1 MDRRRFLL
9 TSLAGV
15 VVAPL
20 RVGAQQEAKIA
31 QMGYL
36 ALNLA
41 AGDLARPRGRSFPN
55 TGRAPATDVA
65 APSHSRAGV
74 SPSAPAMS
82 PTSTEETPMSQWP
95 SPCLG
100 RTRALW
106 APVRPPVAQAVGTP
120 SAVPGGPQTTVAEAG
135 QLTTGWLTG
144 NQDVELAR
152 RRLRAGGVD
161 DVDEAYSTCWPE
173 CSGRLSWP
181 RVSGWALRFLQLEP
195 STPVLQRLN

>member
-31 QMGYL
+31 RIGYL

-82 PTSTEETPMSQWP
+82 STSTEETPMSQWP

-106 APVRPPVAQAVGTP
+106 APVRPPASTTVSRKPSVPLAQC
-120 SAVPGGPQTTVAEAG
+120 PGGRKTTVAEAG

-161 DVDEAYSTCWPE
+161 DVSKHTRLAGPSARGAYR
-173 CSGRLSWP
+173 GR
-181 RVSGWALRFLQLEP
+181 G
-195 STPVLQRLN
+195 

>member
-31 QMGYL
+31 RMGYL

-82 PTSTEETPMSQWP
+82 STSTEETPMSQWP

-120 SAVPGGPQTTVAEAG
+120 SAVPGGPQNNGRGSGPAHHWLAHG
-135 QLTTGWLTG
+135 QPRCGARAPAAPRWRRRRRRRSILDL
-144 NQDVELAR
+144 LAR
-152 RRLRAGGVD
+152 VLGASIVAAG
-161 DVDEAYSTCWPE
+161 
-173 CSGRLSWP
+173 
-181 RVSGWALRFLQLEP
+181 
-195 STPVLQRLN
+195 